1 MAATKTRNPT
11 SEVAVTGT
19 WSGTN
24 RHLLVDD
31 HPDTTGADKT
41 TCSANGVLALGF
53 SAFDVPAGATSIS
66 VQVLYYDS
74 KNGSPSST
82 VGALIRCND
91 TTNRLSSTHNPAN
104 ATFTSRSDNYATN
117 PKSSSAWT
125 VNDVNG
131 VGTNGLTAF
140 GISVTD
146 ANPTVDIASVQLQ
159 VTYTMNYPLTGDG
172 GSYSVSGTDVTFKK
186 TYVLSADSGS
196 HAVTGTDATLTYD
209 DGSTLTRTDDF
220 NRTDGGLGANW
231 TTPTGASGPVI
242 ESNVIVSHTAS
253 FGWVGAYRSDAT
265 FSNDNFS
272 ELEIVRF
279 GSNSAFAGPAVRVS
293 PDAQTFYYLEIN
305 SAGGAAFGKQVNG
318 SEDNNQTIPNDTF
331 TVGSV
336 ARIEVTGSDV
346 SIYKNGVQ
354 VGTTWTDGSPITTG
368 APGVVF
374 YTNDG
379 SGGSTNI
386 AFDNWQGGDMG
397 AADPVLSAEAGSHVI
412 TGTAASL
419 EFGRTVS
426 AESGSYSWTGTES
439 TLKVGHKLSAES
451 GSYSLTGTAAGL
463 LVGHKLSANAG
474 SYAWTGTDATLTY
487 DPVGQFT
494 LTAEAGAYSLTG
506 TDAGLL
512 QGYEIAADA
521 GSYATS
527 GTAAGL
533 FYGYRVAASSASY
546 SVSGTAAGLRQTH
559 VLPAQSGSYSVTG
572 TAATLTHVAVSS
584 KCVTPSGAGAG
595 TGADWDNALSWASAT
610 PARGETW
617 YLADGTYSSKT
628 LDTANSGASVITIK
642 KATASS
648 HVTETGWSSGMGDGQ
663 AVISELTLGSD
674 YWTVDGVVRNESDWK
689 DGNSYGFRI
698 TSVTAST
705 AITPNVAAS
714 HVVMRYINGGGTEGT
729 TYTGSEPTHA
739 FRIAGFDEI
748 ATDWTIERCYMHNIG
763 SIALCHLYG
772 LDTGLIQYNWL
783 GNAWGKE
790 AIIGSIVFKNV
801 VIRYNVLKD
810 AAGNTGLPG
819 EGATADIAI
828 WNSDNAGDFDN
839 NKIYGNVVWRTRD
852 ENNGGTIVVGGDNG
866 VGWAGV
872 PASNTEVYNNTIAG
886 IQNALGGLILI
897 NGGTGN
903 IARNNLWWDTG
914 TFSGASANTESDNVI
929 ASSDPFVD
937 YSTGDFHLSSTIA
950 GFDLSSPYD
959 EDLEGEIRGND
970 GTFDV
975 GAFEFVTDTNRT
987 LTAESASFSLT
998 GTTASLEFGRYISA
1012 GSATYSLT
1020 GTTAGLLT
1028 GRKLAA
1034 NSGTYALTGTDAG
1047 LLKGSKLPAST
1058 AAYAVTGTDAGLI
1071 YQQAGQYTISAESG
1085 SFATSG
1091 TTAGLKVG
1099 HKVAANNAAYSVSG
1113 TAASLEYGRKLSA
1126 STTSYLVSG
1135 TAATLTYQP
1144 TTALVADSGAFSITG
1159 STVGF
1164 LYGRALAASGGSFF
1178 ITGFPVTDDALFVP
1192 PTLGHITATES
1203 SATIAATDQRRF
1215 LAGDAVRTRITVT
1228 EQ

>member
-1 MAATKTRNPT
+1 LSWGFQPLLQAA
-11 SEVAVTGT
+11 AQLG
-19 WSGTN
+19 
-24 RHLLVDD
+24 LV
-31 HPDTTGADKT
+31 
-41 TCSANGVLALGF
+41 V
-53 SAFDVPAGATSIS
+53 
-66 VQVLYYDS
+66 
-74 KNGSPSST
+74 
-82 VGALIRCND
+82 
-91 TTNRLSSTHNPAN
+91 
-104 ATFTSRSDNYATN
+104 
-117 PKSSSAWT
+117 
-125 VNDVNG
+125 
-131 VGTNGLTAF
+131 
-140 GISVTD
+140 
-146 ANPTVDIASVQLQ
+146 
-159 VTYTMNYPLTGDG
+159 YT
-172 GSYSVSGTDVTFKK
+172 
-186 TYVLSADSGS
+186 LSAASGS
-196 HAVTGTDATLTYD
+196 FAVTGTDATLTYD
-209 DGSTLTRTDDF
+209 ANAVTKTDDF

-279 GSNSAFAGPAVRVS
+279 GSNSAFAGPTVRVS

-305 SAGGAAFGKQVNG
+305 SAGGAYFGKQVNG

-346 SIYKNGVQ
+346 SIYKNGAQ

-386 AFDNWQGGDMG
+386 AFDNWQGGDLG
-397 AADPVLSAEAGSHVI
+397 AVDPVLTAAAGSYAVTGAAATLKVGHLVSAATTAYSVTGTTASLEFGREVAAGSGSYALTGTDANLRTTRI
-412 TGTAASL
+412 LGAAAGSYSATGTAASL
-419 EFGRTVS
+419 EFGRAVS
-426 AESGSYSWTGTES
+426 AESGSYSWTGTAS

-451 GSYSLTGTAAGL
+451 GSYGLIGTSAGL

-474 SYAWTGTDATLTY
+474 SYVWIGTDATLTY
-487 DPVGQFT
+487 DQVGQFT
-494 LTAEAGAYSLTG
+494 VTAEAGAYSLTG

-512 QGYEIAADA
+512 QGYEVAADA
-521 GSYATS
+521 GSYAAS
-527 GTAAGL
+527 GI
-533 FYGYRVAASSASY
+533 AASLFHGHKIAASAASY

-559 VLPAQSGSYSVTG
+559 ALSAQSGSYSAAG

-595 TGADWDNALSWASAT
+595 TGADWSNALSWASAT

-642 KATASS
+642 KATASA
-648 HVTETGWSSGMGDGQ
+648 HVTDIGWSSGMGDGQ

-705 AITPNVAAS
+705 AITANVAAS
-714 HVVMRYINGGGTEGT
+714 HVVMRYINGGGAEGT

-810 AAGNTGLPG
+810 AAGDTGLPG

-828 WNSDNAGDFDN
+828 WNGDNTGDFDN
-839 NKIYGNVVWRTRD
+839 NKIYGNVFWRTRD

-937 YSTGDFHLSSTIA
+937 YAIGDFHLSSAIA

-959 EDLEGEIRGND
+959 EDLEGEIRGGD

-987 LTAESASFSLT
+987 LTAESAAFSVT
-998 GTTASLEFGRYISA
+998 GTTASLEFGRYLSA
-1012 GSATYSLT
+1012 GSANYSVS
-1020 GTTAGLLT
+1020 GTSAGLLT
-1028 GRKLAA
+1028 GRKVVA

-1047 LLKGSKLPAST
+1047 ILRGSKLSAST
-1058 AAYAVTGTDAGLI
+1058 AAYAVSGTDSGLI

-1085 SFATSG
+1085 AFATSG
-1091 TTAGLKVG
+1091 TTVGLRVG
-1099 HKVAANNAAYSVSG
+1099 HKIAANNAAYSVNG
-1113 TAASLEYGRKLSA
+1113 AAASLEYGRKLAA
-1126 STTSYLVSG
+1126 STTSYLVTG

-1144 TTALVADSGAFSITG
+1144 TTALVADSGSFSITG
-1159 STVGF
+1159 TTAGF
-1164 LYGRALAASGGSFF
+1164 LYGRLLVAATGSFLV
-1178 ITGFPVTDDALFVP
+1178 TGSPVTDDALFVP
-1192 PTLGHITATES
+1192 PSLGHIVAMESVSGISVSESSISLTAGDRVKTNITATE
-1203 SATIAATDQRRF
+1203 Q
-1215 LAGDAVRTRITVT
+1215 
-1228 EQ
+1228 